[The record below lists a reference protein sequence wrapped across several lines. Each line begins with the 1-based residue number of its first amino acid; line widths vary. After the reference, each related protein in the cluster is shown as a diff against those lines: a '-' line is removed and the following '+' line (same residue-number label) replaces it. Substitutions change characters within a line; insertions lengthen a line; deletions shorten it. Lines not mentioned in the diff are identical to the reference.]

1 MLHDATL
8 RLLVE
13 IRNSVFV
20 ALAFF
25 ALTFS
30 QLLTQ
35 ISLNLRKL
43 GSLLAKPFQVVVSS
57 FGS

>member
-13 IRNSVFV
+13 IRISVFV
-20 ALAFF
+20 AF
-25 ALTFS
+25 ALFGLTFS

-35 ISLNLRKL
+35 ISLNF
-43 GSLLAKPFQVVVSS
+43 S
-57 FGS
+57 